1 MARYLVG
8 GAVRDELLGLPIAER
23 DWVVVG
29 ESAEQLLAEGF
40 KAVGKDFPVFLHP
53 VSKEEYALARQ
64 ERKTAAGY
72 HGFAFDTSAEVSLE
86 DDLLRRDFTINAIA
100 QADDGTLIDPYGGQ
114 ADLAAR
120 VLRHVSPAFA
130 EDPVRIL
137 RLARFATKLARF
149 GFTVAPETV
158 ALCQQMVADGE
169 VDALVPE
176 RVWKETERSLMHE
189 RPSLYFQTLR
199 QLGALPKL
207 FPELEALFGVPQRAD
222 YHPEVDTGV
231 HTLMCVDKAAEYGFA
246 LTVRVAA
253 LCHDY
258 GKALTPQEE
267 WPSHR
272 QHEQRGVPL
281 VRQFAERMRIPNA
294 VRDVA
299 LIVTAE
305 HLKIHRV
312 QELRAATLLGLLE
325 RCKGL
330 DKTTEAFEAVLNA
343 SLCDA
348 QGRLHFE
355 TAPYPQ
361 VDYLRAAARV
371 AKAVTASQIMRPGL
385 TGPAVGQA
393 LTKAR
398 IAALEIV
405 GCGT

>member
-1 MARYLVG
+1 
-8 GAVRDELLGLPIAER
+8 
-23 DWVVVG
+23 
-29 ESAEQLLAEGF
+29 
-40 KAVGKDFPVFLHP
+40 VFLHP

-64 ERKTAAGY
+64 ERKTVVGY
-72 HGFAFDTSAEVSLE
+72 HGFVFDTSAQVSLE
-86 DDLLRRDFTINAIA
+86 EDLLRRDFTINAMA
-100 QADDGTLIDPYGGQ
+100 RTDDGALIDPYGGQ

-158 ALCQQMVADGE
+158 ALCQQMVGAGE

-176 RVWKETERSLMHE
+176 RVWKETERALMHE
-189 RPSLYFQTLR
+189 RPSVYLQTLR
-199 QLGALPKL
+199 QVGALPKL

-222 YHPEVDTGV
+222 YHPEIDTGV
-231 HTLMCVDKAAEYGFA
+231 HTLMCVDKAAEYGFS

-258 GKALTPQEE
+258 GKALTPPSE

-272 QHEQRGVPL
+272 QHEQRGLPL
-281 VRQFAERMRIPNA
+281 VRRFAERLRIPNA
-294 VRDVA
+294 LRDVA
-299 LIVTAE
+299 LIVCAE
-305 HLKIHRV
+305 HLNIHRV
-312 QELRAATLLGLLE
+312 RELRASTLLSLLE

-330 DKTTEAFEAVLNA
+330 EKTTEAFEAVLNA
-343 SLCDA
+343 TLCDA

-361 VDYLRAAARV
+361 VDYLRAAAAV
-371 AKAVTASQIMRPGL
+371 AKAVTAAQVMRPDL
-385 TGPAVGQA
+385 SGPAVGQA
-393 LTKAR
+393 LAEAR
-398 IAALEIV
+398 GAALKAWMAAR
-405 GCGT
+405 